1 MVDLTCSGRPME
13 IGEWVLRTGSQSCEL
28 RASTPRSGNN
38 VAASSVK
45 RWPRFVRS
53 ARRVRAPLARM
64 PDFNRYMSLRV
75 CMRRR
80 RFLCVLAAAGA
91 AAALMRQSPL
101 GSSRITITKQA
112 LGATVAI
119 TACHADRARAAAA
132 IESAFAELEV
142 VEQSM
147 SLYRPDSQLSR
158 LNRGGAIDQPHPYLL
173 EALRFARDLSQRT
186 DGAFDVTVQ
195 PLWESRRRAQGEH
208 RQLTDGEFAA
218 ARAKVDWTR
227 LDISS
232 SRVAF
237 QQAGMAATLNGIAQ
251 GLAADK
257 AAAALR
263 RHGVEHALIDAGEL
277 HPLGRDMAEAT
288 SDDGWTAGIQH
299 PRQDNA
305 YVAVARLAGRCLA
318 TSGDYAT
325 TFSDDFRDHHIFD
338 PRTGCSPGEL
348 ASVSV
353 AAPTALAADAL
364 STVLMV
370 LGAEQGAALVQQY
383 EHVDALF
390 VRKDGRILKTGGFPL
405 ES

>member
-1 MVDLTCSGRPME
+1 M
-13 IGEWVLRTGSQSCEL
+13 
-28 RASTPRSGNN
+28 A
-38 VAASSVK
+38 
-45 RWPRFVRS
+45 
-53 ARRVRAPLARM
+53 
-64 PDFNRYMSLRV
+64 DFNRYMSLRIR
-75 CMRRR
+75 MRRR

-91 AAALMRQSPL
+91 RAALMRQSPP
-101 GSSRITITKQA
+101 GPSRITITKQA

-119 TACHADRARAAAA
+119 TACHADRARAEAA

-142 VEQSM
+142 VEQAM

-158 LNRGGAIDQPHPYLL
+158 LNRVGAIDQPHPYLL
-173 EALRFARDLSQRT
+173 EALRFAGELSQRT
-186 DGAFDVTVQ
+186 DGAFDITVQ
-195 PLWESRRRAQGEH
+195 PLWELRRRAQRE
-208 RQLTDGEFAA
+208 RRRLTDTELTA
-218 ARAKVDWTR
+218 ARLKVDWTR
-227 LDISS
+227 LDASTA
-232 SRVAF
+232 RVAF
-237 QQAGMAATLNGIAQ
+237 QMTGMAATLNGIAQ

-263 RHGVEHALIDAGEL
+263 RHGMEHALIDAGEL
-277 HPLGRDMAEAT
+277 HPLGHDLAEPIPG
-288 SDDGWTAGIQH
+288 DGWTAGIQH

-353 AAPTALAADAL
+353 AAPTALAADAR
-364 STVLMV
+364 STALMV
-370 LGAEQGAALVQQY
+370 LGAEQGAELVQQY
-383 EHVDALF
+383 DQVDALF